1 MAVQP
6 DVEGC
11 GVGEGVGDGEG
22 DGAGVATGDGAVD
35 GTAESLLPP
44 HPAINPAATMTT
56 ASRVKTC

>member
-11 GVGEGVGDGEG
+11 GVGDGVGEG
-22 DGAGVATGDGAVD
+22 DGVGVATGDGAVD
-35 GTAESLLPP
+35 GTVESLLPP
-44 HPAINPAATMTT
+44 HPAISPAATMTT